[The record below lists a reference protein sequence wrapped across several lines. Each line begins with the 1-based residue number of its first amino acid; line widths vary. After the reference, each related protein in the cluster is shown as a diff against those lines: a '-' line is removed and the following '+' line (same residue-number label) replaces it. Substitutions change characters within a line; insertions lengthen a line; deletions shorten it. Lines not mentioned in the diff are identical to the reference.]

1 MKEYPPYSVC
11 IPTYNQSLYLEQAI
25 KSALNQ
31 TWPPH
36 EVIVFND
43 CSTDNTK
50 ELLDKLSLTMPC
62 LRVFHQPENVGISK
76 NVDGCLKMASTNY
89 TIRLD
94 SDDNLHPTYAESALK
109 QFMIYPNLGYVH
121 TAVQEIDLFGE
132 KLKKRLLGRVA
143 GLQTDFDALKS
154 ATKGFKVAANILMF
168 KVEALQAVNYVGTKV
183 NFAEDY
189 YMVSAISAAG
199 YGNVYIPEILANY
212 RVWNDD
218 NGLRRKR
225 KLDEIRGIRMVI
237 EEVLEPAFKLRKWSL
252 TPIAQ
257 MKVKYAKRNADC
269 LGWSI
274 YTAAEKK
281 EIRDEL
287 LMLSSSTGVKLYA
300 WLYQHNYGFLLTF
313 LLRIQNQSKFML
325 KSILFRIKQSTT
337 AV

>member
-1 MKEYPPYSVC
+1 MKDYPSYSVC

-36 EVIVFND
+36 EIIVFND
-43 CSTDNTK
+43 FSTDGTK

-89 TIRLD
+89 AIRLD
-94 SDDNLHPTYAESALK
+94 SDDTIHSTYAASALK
-109 QFMIYPNLGYVH
+109 QFMIHPNLGYVH
-121 TAVQEIDLFGE
+121 TAVQEIDLFGR
-132 KLKKRLLGRVA
+132 KLKKRLLGRTA

-154 ATKGFKVAANILMF
+154 SVKGFKVAANILMF
-168 KVEALQAVNYVGTKV
+168 NVAALQAVNYVSAKV

-212 RVWNDD
+212 RVWNDEI
-218 NGLRRKR
+218 GLRRKR
-225 KLDEIRGIRMVI
+225 KLDEIKGIRMVI
-237 EEVLEPAFKLRKWSL
+237 EEVLEPAFKRRKWSL
-252 TPIAQ
+252 TPIEQ

-274 YTAAEKK
+274 YSPAEKK
-281 EIRDEL
+281 ELRDEL
-287 LMLSSSTGVKLYA
+287 MLLSASTGVKLYA

-313 LLRIQNQSKFML
+313 LFKLESQARFML
-325 KSILFRIKQSTT
+325 KSFLFRIQQSNTKL
-337 AV
+337 